1 MPTRRTLGLEVAVL
15 AVAMLVMTEGWL
27 LTEARAQVRIGPFLS
42 HFKCYEITPGTAL
55 NEPVRLFDQFHGITG
70 PSPGPGQPPQ
80 GGEALVVRSPQLLC
94 TPVLVKCRASGVCES
109 FEPDGDT
116 LIDGPISFADHLKC
130 YKVTPSGPPVNER
143 VTLFDQFHPQT
154 VDNGGGGENVTVR
167 TPQLLCA
174 PAQKCRSGEICNP
187 TAVWR
192 HQA

>member
-1 MPTRRTLGLEVAVL
+1 MATRRTLGLEVAVL
-15 AVAMLVMTEGWL
+15 AVAMLVMTQGWL
-27 LTEARAQVRIGPFLS
+27 LTEARAQGRILLPFLS

-94 TPVLVKCRASGVCES
+94 TPVLMKCRASGQCES

-116 LIDGPISFADHLKC
+116 LIDARISLADHLKC
-130 YKVTPSGPPVNER
+130 YKVTPSGSPVNER

-154 VDNGGGGENVTVR
+154 VDNGGGGESVTVR

-174 PAQKCRSGEICNP
+174 PAQKCLAGQDCSGLP
-187 TAVWR
+187 AS
-192 HQA
+192 AP